1 MRLFGSMRRKL
12 LFWLLVIVII
22 PSGLTG
28 FFGYKIGQNILE
40 GYVYKQLSITAEGI
54 RDRIDSFLKIKKE
67 RVVDFGSD
75 GFIRDQTER
84 IGSYGKAPTE
94 RGKADNLMTDLSN
107 HLAKNKVPL
116 DVDIL
121 ETFVMDMH
129 GEIIASSKTQH
140 ITLKRP
146 DADYFVNAR
155 KYGVYATDL
164 HHCVETGETV
174 IEVSRLLTSREEDF
188 KAIGVIVNRIKGSS
202 LVDLLKRDVAE
213 DSVILSESNLGKLE
227 ESTESQ
233 GLGLQKSL
241 KMEDKG
247 LMDLK
252 FTKTPIIEQS
262 VETYIVNNNNHVV
275 AGSDI
280 PKEEALRKIANTEP
294 VSKFNDYGEETIG
307 IYQNHLDNQVFGV
320 SVYIDEMDWLVVV
333 EEDADKAFAGIKYLR
348 DFFILMKVITI
359 CLFVILAVHVT
370 KDFTVPIKRL
380 LEGTR
385 KLSKGNSG
393 YRIDVL
399 SKDEIGEIASSFNMM
414 VDSIQERTDVINE
427 TKDYLENILQSTYD
441 VVITTDESANIVEF
455 NKRAERILGYTRE
468 EVIGESVERFYLN
481 RNEVE
486 ELMNRI
492 QSEEVVINYETK
504 LKSKQGEII
513 DMIITISQL
522 KDNSGNFIGTVSVG
536 KDIIEKK
543 KLESELKGKDVELER
558 LSITDNLTGLYNRRY
573 LYAEL
578 EKEMDRARRQNYPIS
593 MILFDIDKFKRY
605 NDTYGHQEGDEV
617 LKMVGK
623 LVPEYVRHNV
633 DSVYRYGGE
642 EFVVIMPQADKEKAI
657 DIAERIRLAFED
669 CKFYLNAPS
678 GKSTKK
684 CLTVSMGIEELK
696 TGYDTKQFIANT
708 DAAMYQSK
716 RLGGNAI
723 STAGSG
729 FRLQSRELGSVNSP

>member
-1 MRLFGSMRRKL
+1 MRFFGSMKRKL

-40 GYVYKQLSITAEGI
+40 KYVYKQLSITAEGI

-84 IGSYGKAPTE
+84 IGNYGKAPTE
-94 RGKADNLMTDLSN
+94 RGKADNLMTELSN
-107 HLAKNKVPL
+107 YLAKNKVPL

-121 ETFVMDMH
+121 ETFVVDMH

-164 HHCVETGETV
+164 HHCVETGEPV

-202 LVDLLKRDVAE
+202 LVDLLKRDVVDDGA
-213 DSVILSESNLGKLE
+213 ILSESNLGKLE

-233 GLGLQKSL
+233 GLSASEALM
-241 KMEDKG
+241 MEDKG
-247 LMDLK
+247 FMDLE
-252 FTKTPIIEQS
+252 FTKTLILEQS
-262 VETYIVNNNNHVV
+262 VETYIVNSNNCVI
-275 AGSDI
+275 AGSNT
-280 PKEEALRKIANTEP
+280 PKEAILRKIVNTEP
-294 VSKFNDYGEETIG
+294 VSRFNDSGEETIG
-307 IYQNHLDNQVFGV
+307 IYQNHLGNQVFGV
-320 SVYIDEMDWLVVV
+320 SVYIDEMDWLVLV

-359 CLFVILAVHVT
+359 CLFAILAVHVT

-399 SKDEIGEIASSFNMM
+399 SKDEIGELASSFNMM
-414 VDSIQERTDVINE
+414 VDSIQERTDIINE

-455 NKRAERILGYTRE
+455 NTSAERILGYTRE
-468 EVIGESVERFYLN
+468 EVIGKSVERFYLN

-486 ELMNRI
+486 ELMKRI
-492 QSEEVVINYETK
+492 QSEGVVKNYETK
-504 LKSKQGEII
+504 LKSKQGKII
-513 DMIITISQL
+513 DIIITMSQL
-522 KDNSGNFIGTVSVG
+522 KDKSGNFIGMVSVG
-536 KDIIEKK
+536 RDIIERKK
-543 KLESELKGKDVELER
+543 YESEIKGKDIELER

-573 LYAEL
+573 LYTEL
-578 EKEMDRARRQNYPIS
+578 EREMDRARRQNYPLS
-593 MILFDIDKFKRY
+593 MILFDIDKFKRF
-605 NDTYGHQEGDEV
+605 NDTYGHQEGDVV
-617 LKMVGK
+617 LKRVGT
-623 LVPEYVRHNV
+623 LVPECIRHNV
-633 DSVYRYGGE
+633 DSGYRYGGE
-642 EFVVIMPQADKEKAI
+642 EFVVIMPQADKEKAL
-657 DIAERIRLAFED
+657 DIAERIRVAFED
-669 CKFYLNAPS
+669 CNFYLNPPS
-678 GKSTKK
+678 GKSRKK
-684 CLTVSMGIEELK
+684 SLTVSIGIEELK